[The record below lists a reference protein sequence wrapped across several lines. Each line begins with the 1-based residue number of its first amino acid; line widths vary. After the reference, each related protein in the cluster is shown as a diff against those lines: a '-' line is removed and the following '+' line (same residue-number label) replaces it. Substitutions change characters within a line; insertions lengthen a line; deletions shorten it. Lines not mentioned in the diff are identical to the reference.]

1 MGEAP
6 DYDAHR
12 RKCTPERV
20 PPELPEDFEKN
31 LQAQLDERPAAAQE
45 KRDDAVLATALAK
58 IDAGERL
65 LCPAETQKLI
75 EAGERMAE
83 VVKGMN
89 GLLEAIRGIA
99 EDASNETKPIPHN
112 DVAEILH
119 ALCDTLL
126 VPVITF
132 AETGKNG

>member
-6 DYDAHR
+6 DYNSYTNVDGLRPDGESTKVVASVPKDECTSPEQHDA
-12 RKCTPERV
+12 
-20 PPELPEDFEKN
+20 
-31 LQAQLDERPAAAQE
+31 
-45 KRDDAVLATALAK
+45 ALA
-58 IDAGERL
+58 D
-65 LCPAETQKLI
+65 TQQLI